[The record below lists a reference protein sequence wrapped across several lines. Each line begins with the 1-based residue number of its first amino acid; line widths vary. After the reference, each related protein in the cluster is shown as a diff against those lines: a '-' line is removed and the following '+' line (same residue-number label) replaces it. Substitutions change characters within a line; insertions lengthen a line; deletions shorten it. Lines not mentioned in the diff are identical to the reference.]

1 MNVLLIMVDEM
12 AWWALGHIT
21 SGIHTPNIDRLAERS
36 LRFSQAYT
44 PSPICVPT
52 RAAIATGKYLHEIGY
67 WSSAEAYDGRVRSW
81 AHQIRDAGVQT
92 ISIGKLHYRNGTDDT
107 GFARQVEPIHIP
119 GGIGWVRGLLRKPM
133 CDYDVTRDLAED
145 IGAGDTDYHAFD
157 RRVALEAAAWLM
169 QPERKDHDWCAF
181 VSFLSPH
188 YPLIAPAEDFALY
201 DPQMYETDA
210 QPVPDH
216 PILREMW
223 EFWDHDRYFTSRSRG
238 IAQAG
243 YRALCTFVD
252 RQVGRVLDALN
263 ASGQDKE
270 TLVVFT
276 SDHGDMMGQHGFWVK
291 SVMYDGAAR
300 VPLLVSGPSIEPGD
314 RTDPVSLIDIA
325 PTLAA
330 WFGLET
336 GGYSGRN
343 LLAPPDPKRVVLS
356 EYHDGGAP
364 VGLTMMRWDK
374 WKYVHYAEGHPCQ
387 LFDLENDPEE
397 RVNQALIRPDIA
409 SEARS
414 KLYAMMDPEEVN
426 DRAHKDQLARVAA
439 LGGRDA
445 VLAMEQWNYTPA
457 DSR

>member
-12 AWWALGHIT
+12 AWWALGHVT
-21 SGIHTPNIDRLAERS
+21 RGIHTPHIDRLADRS

-81 AHQIRDAGVQT
+81 AHELRDAGVDT

-119 GGIGWVRGLLRKPM
+119 GGVGWVRGLLRKPM
-133 CDYDVTRDLAED
+133 CEYDATRDLAED
-145 IGAGDTDYHAFD
+145 IGPGDTDYHAFD
-157 RRVALEAAAWLM
+157 RRVADEAAAWLM
-169 QPERKDHDWCAF
+169 EPARKDRDWCAF

-201 DPQMYETDA
+201 DPAAFEA
-210 QPVPDH
+210 EAEPVPDH
-216 PILREMW
+216 PVLQQMW
-223 EFWDHDRYFTSRSRG
+223 EFWDHDRYFTPQTRG
-238 IAQAG
+238 IAQAC

-252 RQVGRVLDALN
+252 AQVGRVLDALE
-263 ASGQDKE
+263 ASGLGDTTQ
-270 TLVVFT
+270 VIFT

-291 SVMYDGAAR
+291 SVMYDSAAR
-300 VPLLVSGPSIEPGD
+300 VPLLMAGPGIEPGD
-314 RTDPVSLIDIA
+314 RHDPVSLIDLA
-325 PTLAA
+325 PTIARV
-330 WFGLET
+330 FGLENRL
-336 GGYSGRN
+336 YSGEN
-343 LLAPPDPKRVVLS
+343 LLSPPPPGRAVLS

-364 VGLTMMRWDK
+364 VGITMLRWDR

-387 LFDLENDPEE
+387 LFDMVSDPEE
-397 RVNQALIRPDIA
+397 RSDQSLTRPEIVA
-409 SEARS
+409 EARRR
-414 KLYAMMDPEEVN
+414 LLAMMDPEAVN
-426 DRAHKDQLARVAA
+426 ARAHADQARRVEE
-439 LGGRDA
+439 LGGREA
-445 VLAMEQWNYTPA
+445 LLAMEQWNYTPA